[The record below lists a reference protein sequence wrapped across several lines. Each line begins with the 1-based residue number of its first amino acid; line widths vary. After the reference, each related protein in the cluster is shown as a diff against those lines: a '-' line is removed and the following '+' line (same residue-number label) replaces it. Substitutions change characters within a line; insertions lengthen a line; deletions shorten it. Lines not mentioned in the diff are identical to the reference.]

1 MFDVRVSHRLSSGN
15 GTDAE
20 NGRAHQ
26 HQHPLPPG
34 NAALARAAHE
44 RNRKAVVE
52 RGPQRPDRGRSLLV
66 PPSEARGG
74 GSRPRPQT
82 AQVSRRP
89 RLPRQPPSGAL
100 RRASEGTL
108 NRESPTMNTPE
119 FASPRPAN
127 AAASQ
132 SRFPPID
139 SGPSTKP
146 RPFWAALNPGSTRP
160 PSAASS
166 LGPA

>member
-1 MFDVRVSHRLSSGN
+1 MFDLSPADGLSLGN
-15 GTDAE
+15 GTDAQ
-20 NGRAHQ
+20 NGRTHQ
-26 HQHPLPPG
+26 HKHPLPAG
-34 NAALARAAHE
+34 NPPLARAAHE

-108 NRESPTMNTPE
+108 NRESPTMNTLE
-119 FASPRPAN
+119 F
-127 AAASQ
+127 
-132 SRFPPID
+132 
-139 SGPSTKP
+139 
-146 RPFWAALNPGSTRP
+146 
-160 PSAASS
+160 
-166 LGPA
+166 